1 MRILIATG
9 GAGHSE
15 LAVRMGALLA
25 DPAGPHPT
33 ILTVIPNPEKK
44 NQAENVIAKA
54 KALLAAEVPEGQ
66 GKIREGSPAGQ
77 ILAEAEEG
85 RYDLVVIGEKREHA
99 LMTRLLGSTAR
110 KVVENAPCPVL
121 IAKGHI
127 APIHRILVCD
137 SGAGNR
143 PLLQRF
149 TTSLREL
156 AEEPVEVV
164 VLHVMSQITADS
176 TVPNEQLEA
185 DAQQLIR
192 QHTPEGVLLQEDGRI
207 LDELNVRAELKVR
220 HGPVLEEIRDEAQR
234 GNYDLLVI
242 GAHQS
247 AGWQRFLLED
257 IAYQIIEQADRP
269 VLIVR

>member
-25 DPAGPHPT
+25 DPAGT
-33 ILTVIPNPEKK
+33 TLTVLTVIATPDKK
-44 NQAENVIAKA
+44 KQAENVIHKA
-54 KALLAAEVPEGQ
+54 QALLTANASQVQ
-66 GKIREGSPAGQ
+66 GKIREGNPAGQ
-77 ILAEAEEG
+77 ILAEIEEG
-85 RYDLVVIGEKREHA
+85 HYDLVIVGEKRQHA
-99 LMTRLLGSTAR
+99 LMTRLLGSTAK

-121 IAKGHI
+121 IVKGHI

-137 SGAGNR
+137 SGASNR

-149 TTSLREL
+149 TTGLRQL
-156 AEEPVEVV
+156 AKEPVEVV
-164 VLHVMSQITADS
+164 VLHVMSQIPADS
-176 TVPNEQLEA
+176 TVADQQLGA

-192 QHTPEGVLLQEDGRI
+192 QHAPEGVLLEEDARI
-207 LDELNVRAELKVR
+207 LDELNVLVELKVR
-220 HGPVLEEIRDEAQR
+220 YGPVIEEIQDETQQ

-247 AGWQRFLLED
+247 VGWQRFLLED
-257 IAYQIIEQADRP
+257 IAYQIIEQSDRP